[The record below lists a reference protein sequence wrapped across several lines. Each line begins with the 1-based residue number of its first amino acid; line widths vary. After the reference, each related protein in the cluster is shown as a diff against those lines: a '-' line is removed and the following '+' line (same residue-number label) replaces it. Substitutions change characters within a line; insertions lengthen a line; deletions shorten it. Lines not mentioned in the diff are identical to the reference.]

1 MENYSSDTI
10 ELLRQGFS
18 EWEAAETDYETN
30 VKRCKQLAASICS
43 GTKGS
48 SDCESQRVKQCYDV
62 FHANVP
68 PPQPKL
74 YRMDVRLDAESDPA
88 KRKRLLEIPTSLELS
103 KDNVEL
109 LIQAGGE
116 LLAKSPAYSQLLA
129 DLRANSGANAS
140 HP

>member
-1 MENYSSDTI
+1 M
-10 ELLRQGFS
+10 
-18 EWEAAETDYETN
+18 
-30 VKRCKQLAASICS
+30 
-43 GTKGS
+43 
-48 SDCESQRVKQCYDV
+48 
-62 FHANVP
+62 H
-68 PPQPKL
+68 
-74 YRMDVRLDAESDPA
+74 VRLDAESDPA

-129 DLRANSGANAS
+129 DLRANSGATAS